1 MRRHFYG
8 QRDDADHACE
18 VLRTFGFLPF
28 IAVALMDDVTQ
39 YELGID
45 IPSEQSYAKVAICTP
60 EPYEDDFQHSSWW
73 DEWNQRGRRD
83 DRD

>member
-28 IAVALMDDVTQ
+28 IAVALLDDVTQ
-39 YELGID
+39 YEVCID
-45 IPSEQSYAKVAICTP
+45 IPSEQSYATVAVSP
-60 EPYEDDFQHSSWW
+60 EPYEDDFQQSTWW
-73 DEWNQRGRRD
+73 DEFNQRGRRND
-83 DRD
+83 WD